1 MTPDKKV
8 KILATLGPAVD
19 GIDDIREL
27 VEAGVNI
34 FRLNFSHGDHADH
47 AKRYQWIREVE
58 RQLNY
63 PLGILM
69 DLQGPKLR
77 VGKFA
82 DGKVQ
87 LHRGQAF
94 RLDLDTTA
102 GDERRVNLPHPEIIA
117 ALEAGMDLLLDD
129 GKLRLRV
136 VTKYNDAIDTTVLNG
151 GELSDRKGV
160 NVPQAVLDLSPLTA
174 KDRRDLSFGLELG
187 VDWVALS
194 FVQRPQDIV
203 EARALIGDKAFLM
216 AKIEKP
222 SAVEQLREIAELSD
236 AIMVA
241 RGDLGVEVPKAPI
254 LNLTPN
260 LQTARRLSVPQIQ
273 KNIIT
278 TCRALGKPVV
288 VATQML
294 ESMRFSPAPTR
305 AEVTDVA
312 NAVAEGADAVMLSA
326 ETASG
331 EYPLEAVQMMSK
343 IIRQVENG
351 PDYQTQL
358 DVSRPKAEATVSDAI
373 SCAIRR
379 ISNVLPVAV
388 LVNYSESGAST
399 LRASRERPKAPILN
413 LTPNLQTARRLS
425 VAWGI
430 HSVVN
435 DRLRQVDEV
444 CSTALE
450 IAQAQ
455 GMAERGD
462 TLLIT
467 AGVPFGQP
475 GSTNSLRIETL
486 I

>member
-8 KILATLGPAVD
+8 KILATLGPAIK
-19 GIDDIREL
+19 GIDDVRQL

-34 FRLNFSHGDHADH
+34 FRLNFSHGEHADH
-47 AKRYQWIREVE
+47 AMRFKWIRQVE
-58 RQLNY
+58 SQLNY

-77 VGKFA
+77 VGRFA
-82 DGKVQ
+82 EGKVHLQ
-87 LHRGQAF
+87 RGQTL
-94 RLDLDTTA
+94 RLDLDGTP

-117 ALEAGMDLLLDD
+117 ALELGMDLLLDD

-136 VTKYNDAIDTTVLNG
+136 TAKHADAIDTEVLNG

-160 NVPQAVLDLSPLTA
+160 NVPQAVLDLSPLTE
-174 KDRRDLSFGLELG
+174 KDRRDLTFGLELG

-203 EARALIGDKAFLM
+203 EARQLIGDRAFLM

-222 SAVEQLREIAELSD
+222 SAVTQLRKIAELSD

-241 RGDLGVEVPKAPI
+241 RGDLGVEVPAE
-254 LNLTPN
+254 
-260 LQTARRLSVPQIQ
+260 SVPQIQ
-273 KNIIT
+273 KSIIT
-278 TCRALGKPVV
+278 TCRQLGRPVV

-331 EYPLEAVQMMSK
+331 DYPLEAVQMMSK
-343 IIRQVENG
+343 IIRQVEAG
-351 PDYQTQL
+351 PDYQVQL
-358 DVSRPKAEATVSDAI
+358 DVGRPQAEATVSDAI

-379 ISNVLPVAV
+379 ISGILPVAV

-399 LRASRERPKAPILN
+399 LRAARERPRAPILN
-413 LTPNLQTARRLS
+413 LTPNLNTGRRLS
-425 VAWGI
+425 VAWGVY
-430 HSVVN
+430 SVVN
-435 DRLRQVDEV
+435 QRLRKVEDV
-444 CSTALE
+444 TSTALSQVQLLE
-450 IAQAQ
+450 
-455 GMAERGD
+455 MAKPGD
-462 TLLIT
+462 TVVIT
-467 AGVPFGQP
+467 AGMPFGHL
-475 GSTNSLRIETL
+475 GSTNSLRIEQ
-486 I
+486 IPMS

>member
-1 MTPDKKV
+1 
-8 KILATLGPAVD
+8 
-19 GIDDIREL
+19 
-27 VEAGVNI
+27 
-34 FRLNFSHGDHADH
+34 
-47 AKRYQWIREVE
+47 
-58 RQLNY
+58 
-63 PLGILM
+63 M

-77 VGKFA
+77 VGRFA
-82 DGKVQ
+82 EAKVSLQ
-87 LHRGQAF
+87 RGQAL
-94 RLDLDTTA
+94 RLDLDPTP
-102 GDERRVNLPHPEIIA
+102 GDRRRVNLPHPQIIA
-117 ALEAGMDLLLDD
+117 ALEPGMDLLLDD

-136 VTKYNDAIDTTVLNG
+136 TARHDDAIDTEVLNG

-160 NVPQAVLDLSPLTA
+160 NVPQALLDLSPLTA
-174 KDRRDLSFGLELG
+174 KDRRDLSFGLALG

-194 FVQRPQDIV
+194 FVQRPEDIR

-222 SAVEQLREIAELSD
+222 SAVTRLREIAELSD

-241 RGDLGVEVPKAPI
+241 RGDLGVEVPAE
-254 LNLTPN
+254 
-260 LQTARRLSVPQIQ
+260 SVPQIQ
-273 KNIIT
+273 KTIIG

-331 EYPLEAVQMMSK
+331 DYPLEAVQMMSK

-351 PDYQTQL
+351 PDYQAQL

-388 LVNYSESGAST
+388 LVNYSESGSSS
-399 LRASRERPKAPILN
+399 LRAARERPTVPILN
-413 LTPNLQTARRLS
+413 LTPNLQAARRLT
-425 VAWGI
+425 VAWGV

-455 GMAERGD
+455 GMAQRGD

-467 AGVPFGQP
+467 AGVSVRETGVDQFPAHRDVDLGACTADSNLSARISHTGHERRYWPHREQARFRRELRCPCG
-475 GSTNSLRIETL
+475 GELARDEVDSSL
-486 I
+486 

>member
-8 KILATLGPAVD
+8 KILATLGPAIK
-19 GIDDIREL
+19 GIDDIRQL
-27 VEAGVNI
+27 VESGVNL
-34 FRLNFSHGDHADH
+34 FRLNFSHGEHADH
-47 AKRYQWIREVE
+47 AERFNWVREVE
-58 RQLNY
+58 KQLNY
-63 PLGILM
+63 PIGILM

-77 VGKFA
+77 VGRFA
-82 DGKVQ
+82 DGKVMLQ
-87 LHRGQAF
+87 RGDSL
-94 RLDLDTTA
+94 RLDLDATPGTA
-102 GDERRVNLPHPEIIA
+102 QRVNLPHPEIIE
-117 ALEAGMDLLLDD
+117 ALQPGMSLLLDD
-129 GKLRLRV
+129 GRLRLQ
-136 VTKYNDAIDTTVLNG
+136 VTAKHADAVDTKVIAG

-160 NVPQAVLDLSPLTA
+160 NVPEAVLQLSPLTE

-194 FVQRPQDIV
+194 FVQRPEDII
-203 EARALIGDKAFLM
+203 EARELIQGKAFLM

-222 SAVEQLREIAELSD
+222 SAVEHLEEIAKLCD

-241 RGDLGVEVPKAPI
+241 RGDLGVEVPAE
-254 LNLTPN
+254 N
-260 LQTARRLSVPQIQ
+260 VPRIQ
-273 KNIIT
+273 KDIIR
-278 TCRALGKPVV
+278 TCRQLGRPVV

-331 EYPLEAVQMMSK
+331 DYPLEAVSMMSK

-351 PDYQTQL
+351 PDFQAQL
-358 DVSRPKAEATVSDAI
+358 DVSRPNAEATPSDAI

-379 ISNVLPVAV
+379 INAILPVAA
-388 LVNYSESGAST
+388 LINYTESGASS
-399 LRASRERPKAPILN
+399 LRASRERPKSPILS
-413 LTPNLQTARRLS
+413 LTPSLNTARRLT

-430 HSVVN
+430 YSVVN
-435 DRLRQVDEV
+435 ERLHKVEEV
-444 CSTALE
+444 TSTALE

-462 TLLIT
+462 TVVIT

-486 I
+486 H

>member
-8 KILATLGPAVD
+8 KILATLGPATD
-19 GIDDIREL
+19 GLEDIREL
-27 VEAGVNI
+27 VQAGVNI
-34 FRLNFSHGDHADH
+34 FRLNFSHGSHSDHAQ
-47 AKRYQWIREVE
+47 RYAWIRQVE
-58 RQLNY
+58 SELNH

-77 VGKFA
+77 VGTFA
-82 DGKVQ
+82 AGKVQ
-87 LHRGQAF
+87 LVRGQTL
-94 RLDLDTTA
+94 RLDLDPTP
-102 GDERRVNLPHPEIIA
+102 GDARRVNLPHPEIIA
-117 ALEAGMDLLLDD
+117 ALDPGMDLLLDD
-129 GKLRLRV
+129 GKLRLKVQARHA
-136 VTKYNDAIDTTVLNG
+136 DAIDTLVLNG

-174 KDRRDLSFGLELG
+174 KDRRDLSLGLELG

-194 FVQRPQDIV
+194 FVQRPEDIR
-203 EARALIGDKAFLM
+203 EARELIGNKAFLM

-222 SAVEQLREIAELSD
+222 SAVAQLRQIAELSD

-241 RGDLGVEVPKAPI
+241 RGDLGVEVPAE
-254 LNLTPN
+254 
-260 LQTARRLSVPQIQ
+260 SVPQIQ
-273 KNIIT
+273 KDIIG
-278 TCRALGKPVV
+278 TCRQLGKPVV

-343 IIRQVENG
+343 IIRQVETG
-351 PDYQTQL
+351 PDYQAQL
-358 DVSRPKAEATVSDAI
+358 DVSRPQAEATVSDAI

-379 ISNVLPVAV
+379 ICSILPVAV
-388 LVNYSESGAST
+388 LVNYSESGSST
-399 LRASRERPKAPILN
+399 LRAARERPSVPILN
-413 LTPNLQTARRLS
+413 LTPNLQAARRLTL
-425 VAWGI
+425 AWGV

-455 GMAERGD
+455 GLAKRAD
-462 TLLIT
+462 TVVIT
-467 AGVPFGQP
+467 TGVPFGQP
-475 GSTNSLRIETL
+475 GTTNSLRVETL
-486 I
+486 L

>member
-1 MTPDKKV
+1 MTPNKKV
-8 KILATLGPAVD
+8 KILATLGPAIK
-19 GIDDIREL
+19 GIDDIRQL
-27 VEAGVNI
+27 VEAGVNL
-34 FRLNFSHGDHADH
+34 FRLNFSHGEHADH
-47 AKRYQWIREVE
+47 AERFNWVREVE

-63 PLGILM
+63 PIGILM

-77 VGKFA
+77 VGRFA
-82 DGKVQ
+82 EGKVN
-87 LHRGQAF
+87 LERGQAF
-94 RLDLDTTA
+94 RLDLDPTPGTA
-102 GDERRVNLPHPEIIA
+102 QRANLPHPEIIA
-117 ALEAGMDLLLDD
+117 ALQPGMNLLLDD
-129 GKLRLRV
+129 GKLRLQ
-136 VTKYNDAIDTTVLNG
+136 VTAKHGDAIDTQVIAG

-160 NVPQAVLDLSPLTA
+160 NVPEAVLELSPLTA
-174 KDRRDLSFGLELG
+174 KDRRDLDFGLQLG

-194 FVQRPQDIV
+194 FVQRPQDIL
-203 EARALIGDKAFLM
+203 EARELIGDRAFLM

-222 SAVEQLREIAELSD
+222 SAVEQLEAIAKLCD

-241 RGDLGVEVPKAPI
+241 RGDLGVEVPAE
-254 LNLTPN
+254 N
-260 LQTARRLSVPQIQ
+260 VPRIQ
-273 KNIIT
+273 KDIIR
-278 TCRALGKPVV
+278 TCRQLGKPVV

-331 EYPLEAVQMMSK
+331 DYPQEAVSMMSK

-351 PDYQTQL
+351 PDFQAQL
-358 DVSRPKAEATVSDAI
+358 DVSRPQAEATASDAI

-379 ISNVLPVAV
+379 ISGILPVAA
-388 LVNYSESGAST
+388 LINYTESGSSS
-399 LRASRERPKAPILN
+399 LRASRERPKAPILS
-413 LTPNLQTARRLS
+413 LTPNIHTARRLT

-430 HSVVN
+430 YSVVN
-435 DRLRQVDEV
+435 ERLHQVEEV
-444 CSTALE
+444 TSTALE

-455 GMAERGD
+455 NMAQRGD
-462 TLLIT
+462 TVVIT

-475 GSTNSLRIETL
+475 GTTNTLRIETL

>member
-8 KILATLGPAVD
+8 KILATLGPAIK
-19 GIDDIREL
+19 GIDDIRQL
-27 VEAGVNI
+27 VEAGVNL
-34 FRLNFSHGDHADH
+34 FRLNFSHGEHADH
-47 AKRYQWIREVE
+47 AQRYQWVREVE

-63 PLGILM
+63 PIGILM

-77 VGKFA
+77 VGRFA
-82 DGKVQ
+82 DGKVN
-87 LHRGQAF
+87 LERGQAF
-94 RLDLDTTA
+94 RLDLDNTP
-102 GDERRVNLPHPEIIA
+102 GDARRVNLPHPEIIE
-117 ALEAGMDLLLDD
+117 ALEPGMNLLLDD
-129 GKLRLRV
+129 GRLRLQ
-136 VTKYNDAIDTTVLNG
+136 VTAKHADAVETAVIAG

-160 NVPQAVLDLSPLTA
+160 NVPEAVLQLSPLTA
-174 KDRRDLSFGLELG
+174 KDRRDLDFGLELG

-194 FVQRPQDIV
+194 FVQRPEDII
-203 EARALIGDKAFLM
+203 EARELIQGRAFLM

-222 SAVEQLREIAELSD
+222 SAVVHLEEIARLCD

-241 RGDLGVEVPKAPI
+241 RGDLGVEVPAE
-254 LNLTPN
+254 N
-260 LQTARRLSVPQIQ
+260 VPRIQ
-273 KNIIT
+273 KDIIR
-278 TCRALGKPVV
+278 TCRQLGRPVV

-312 NAVAEGADAVMLSA
+312 NAVAEGTDAVMLSA

-331 EYPLEAVQMMSK
+331 DYPLETVQMMSK

-351 PDYQTQL
+351 PDFQNQL
-358 DVSRPKAEATVSDAI
+358 DVSRPQAEATSSDAI

-379 ISNVLPVAV
+379 ISSILPVVA
-388 LVNYSESGAST
+388 LVNYTESGSSS
-399 LRASRERPKAPILN
+399 LRASRERPKAPILS
-413 LTPNLQTARRLS
+413 LTPNLHTARRLT

-430 HSVVN
+430 YSVVN
-435 DRLRQVDEV
+435 ERLHKVEEV
-444 CSTALE
+444 TSTALE

-455 GMAERGD
+455 GMAKRGD
-462 TLLIT
+462 TVVIT

-486 I
+486 N

>member
-82 DGKVQ
+82 DGNVQ

-241 RGDLGVEVPKAPI
+241 RGDLGVEVPAE
-254 LNLTPN
+254 
-260 LQTARRLSVPQIQ
+260 SVPQIQ

>member
-8 KILATLGPAVD
+8 KILATLGPATD
-19 GIDDIREL
+19 GIDDILKL
-27 VEAGVNI
+27 VQAGVNI

-47 AKRYQWIREVE
+47 AQRYQWIRQVE

-77 VGKFA
+77 VGRFA
-82 DGKVQ
+82 EGKVQ
-87 LHRGQAF
+87 LVRGQAL
-94 RLDLDTTA
+94 RLDLDETP
-102 GDERRVNLPHPEIIA
+102 GDQRRINLPHPEIIA
-117 ALEAGMDLLLDD
+117 ALQPGMDLLLDD

-136 VTKYNDAIDTTVLNG
+136 IAAHADAIDTTVLNG

-160 NVPQAVLDLSPLTA
+160 NVPQALLQLSPLTA
-174 KDRRDLSFGLELG
+174 KDRRDLSFGLDLG

-194 FVQRPQDIV
+194 FVQRPEDIR
-203 EARALIGDKAFLM
+203 EARALIGDRAFLM

-222 SAVEQLREIAELSD
+222 SAVQQLREIAELSD

-241 RGDLGVEVPKAPI
+241 RGDLGVEVPAE
-254 LNLTPN
+254 
-260 LQTARRLSVPQIQ
+260 SVPHIQ
-273 KNIIT
+273 RDIIK
-278 TCRALGKPVV
+278 TCRQLGKPVV

-351 PDYQTQL
+351 PDYQAQV
-358 DVSRPKAEATVSDAI
+358 DASRPKADATVSDAL

-379 ISNVLPVAV
+379 ISSILPVAV
-388 LVNYSESGAST
+388 LVNYSESGASS
-399 LRASRERPKAPILN
+399 LRAARERPVAPILT
-413 LTPNLQTARRLS
+413 LTPNLSTARRLS
-425 VAWGI
+425 VAWGV

-455 GMAERGD
+455 GMAQRGD
-462 TLLIT
+462 TLVIT
-467 AGVPFGQP
+467 AGVPFGQL

-486 I
+486 L

>member
-8 KILATLGPAVD
+8 KILATLGPAIK
-19 GIDDIREL
+19 GIDDIRQL
-27 VEAGVNI
+27 VEAGVNL
-34 FRLNFSHGDHADH
+34 FRLNFSHGEHADH
-47 AKRYQWIREVE
+47 AQRYQWVREVE

-63 PLGILM
+63 PIGILM

-77 VGKFA
+77 VGRFA
-82 DGKVQ
+82 DGKVN
-87 LHRGQAF
+87 LERGQAF
-94 RLDLDTTA
+94 RLDLDTTP
-102 GDERRVNLPHPEIIA
+102 GDAVRVNLPHPEIIE
-117 ALEAGMDLLLDD
+117 ALEPGMNLLLDD
-129 GKLRLRV
+129 GRLRLQ
-136 VTKYNDAIDTTVLNG
+136 VTARHADAVETTVIAG

-160 NVPQAVLDLSPLTA
+160 NVPEAVLQLSPLTA
-174 KDRRDLSFGLELG
+174 KDRRDLDFGLDLG

-194 FVQRPQDIV
+194 FVQRPEDIV
-203 EARALIGDKAFLM
+203 EARELIKGRAFLM

-222 SAVEQLREIAELSD
+222 SAVVHLEEIARLCD

-241 RGDLGVEVPKAPI
+241 RGDLGVEVPAE
-254 LNLTPN
+254 N
-260 LQTARRLSVPQIQ
+260 VPRIQ
-273 KNIIT
+273 KDIIR
-278 TCRALGKPVV
+278 TCRQLGRPVV

-312 NAVAEGADAVMLSA
+312 NAVAEGTDAVMLSA

-331 EYPLEAVQMMSK
+331 DYPLETVQMMSK

-351 PDYQTQL
+351 PDFQSQL
-358 DVSRPKAEATVSDAI
+358 DVSRPQAEATASDAI

-379 ISNVLPVAV
+379 ISSILPVVA
-388 LVNYSESGAST
+388 LVNYTESGSSS
-399 LRASRERPKAPILN
+399 LRASRERPKAPILS
-413 LTPNLQTARRLS
+413 LTPNLHTARRLT

-430 HSVVN
+430 YSVVN
-435 DRLRQVDEV
+435 ERLHKVEEV
-444 CSTALE
+444 TSTALE

-455 GMAERGD
+455 GMAKRGD
-462 TLLIT
+462 TVVIT

-486 I
+486 N